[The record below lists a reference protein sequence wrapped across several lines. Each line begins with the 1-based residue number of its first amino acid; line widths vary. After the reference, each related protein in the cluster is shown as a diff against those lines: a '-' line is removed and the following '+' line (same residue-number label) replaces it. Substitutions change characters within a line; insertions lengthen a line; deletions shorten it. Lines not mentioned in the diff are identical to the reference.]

1 MRSWKQRVES
11 KVLFLVTVFV
21 VRGNGAKPLLYLVG
35 VREIEGDFS
44 AVEVCFFDKLA

>member
-1 MRSWKQRVES
+1 M
-11 KVLFLVTVFV
+11 TVFV
-21 VRGNGAKPLLYLVG
+21 ARGNGAKPLLYLVG